1 MTYVQ
6 PPRVD
11 NEALPITGVLAHF
24 RLHEVKAT
32 AEPSKPGVGRSAGG
46 EARG

>member
-1 MTYVQ
+1 MTQVQ

-24 RLHEVKAT
+24 RSHEVKAT
-32 AEPSKPGVGRSAGG
+32 GRAVQTRSGKIGG
-46 EARG
+46 GRG